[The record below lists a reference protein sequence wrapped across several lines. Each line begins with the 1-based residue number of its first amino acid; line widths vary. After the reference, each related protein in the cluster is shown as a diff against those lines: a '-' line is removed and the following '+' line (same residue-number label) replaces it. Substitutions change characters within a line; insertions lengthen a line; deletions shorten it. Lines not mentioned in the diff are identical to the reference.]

1 MLRLEPEVLNIDVAN
16 EVGDKVLLAA
26 FALLMPRLATGD
38 GGGGGA
44 AAAGGAGGG
53 GGGGGNL
60 GLLIFRNS

>member
-1 MLRLEPEVLNIDVAN
+1 MDVAN

-26 FALLMPRLATGD
+26 FALLMPRLATGA

-44 AAAGGAGGG
+44 AGGGGG

-60 GLLIFRNS
+60 GLFIF